1 MGQFLRLHET
11 PDAFRKALQS
21 TQAAS
26 GFAQHL
32 IEKDYYC
39 SLILA
44 DFAPLFSGDL
54 VFKGGTCLSKV
65 YVGFYRLS
73 EDLDFAISIPT
84 TARPQARREA
94 CLPVKRHLEQIA
106 ERLPTIRTFT
116 SLQGHDGSR
125 QYNAI
130 LQYESAV
137 TGEHESVKVQL
148 AIREPIIEATVC
160 CCGRTLLRH
169 PTGGEMADTELSLRV
184 LSLHEAYA
192 EKVRAALTRKPPAIR
207 DIFDIDE
214 AVRAKRLDFFQP
226 EFISL
231 VRQKLAVPRNAVID
245 TSQNRTKELEDQLET
260 HLKPV
265 LRSFDYATF
274 DIDRALATINRLAIL
289 IRGDCDIH

>member
-11 PDAFRKALQS
+11 PDVFREALQS
-21 TQAAS
+21 TQAES
-26 GFAQHL
+26 GFAQRL

-65 YVGFYRLS
+65 YAGFYRLS
-73 EDLDFAISIPT
+73 EDLDFAISIAT

-94 CLPVKRHLEQIA
+94 CLPVKRHFEQIA
-106 ERLPTIRTFT
+106 ERLPTVRAFAP
-116 SLQGHDGSR
+116 LQGHDGSR

-137 TGEHESVKVQL
+137 TGEHESVKIQV
-148 AIREPIIEATVC
+148 AIREPIIEATVSC
-160 CCGRTLLRH
+160 GGRTLLRH
-169 PTGGEMADTELSLRV
+169 PTVGEMPDAMLSLRV

-192 EKVRAALTRKPPAIR
+192 EKVRAALTRNPPAIR

-214 AVRAKRLDFFQP
+214 AVRAKRLDFSQP
-226 EFISL
+226 GFISL
-231 VRQKLAVPRNAVID
+231 VRQKLAVPSNAAIN
-245 TSQNRTKELEDQLET
+245 TSQDRRKELEDQLET
-260 HLKPV
+260 QLEPV

-274 DIDRALATINRLAIL
+274 DIDRALSQIEELATL
-289 IRGDCDIH
+289 IGGV